1 MEERSNWHEAFS
13 TAWNNLTGVN
23 NEGGRSLV
31 LVRVLFILIFLV
43 GSGWTGYNFMN
54 AQVLLEEP
62 MFDEFAST
70 PPNTAQ
76 ADKQRLDEMLRQVD
90 VTSNTRRSSS
100 SIAENMESLSGKY
113 PFGDPLL
120 RPEPEPSMGEP
131 PPFIVEP
138 EVIIEYPPEITL
150 KAVMIMGKQQ
160 VAVMDISGVGSGM
173 IVKVGDTFMQ
183 KKGRIVRIAPDK
195 VVVRWGGKNWDI
207 APSF

>member
-1 MEERSNWHEAFS
+1 MEERLSWNEAFS

-23 NEGGRSLV
+23 NEGGSLR
-31 LVRVLFILIFLV
+31 LVRGLFFAIFFL
-43 GSGWTGYNFMN
+43 GTGWAVWNFIK
-54 AQVLLEEP
+54 AQPLLERP
-62 MFDEFAST
+62 YFDDSLSP

-76 ADKQRLDEMLRQVD
+76 VDKQRLDEMLRQVD
-90 VTSNTRRSSS
+90 VTSKIRAS
-100 SIAENMESLSGKY
+100 SLSMAQNMASLSVY

-120 RPEPEPSMGEP
+120 AVRPPEEEPDIV
-131 PPFIVEP
+131 FVEP
-138 EVIIEYPPEITL
+138 EVIIEYPPEIVL
-150 KAVMIMGKQQ
+150 KAIMIMGKQQ

-173 IVKVGDTFMQ
+173 IVKAGDTFMQ